1 MADNYG
7 TVSLGYGYQPLNYF
21 STNYSLDPK
30 LGQTSLPLQVET
42 SSATDS
48 TSSVTDSDNGWST
61 SQLTDY
67 QTQWNN
73 QFNDGK
79 APDEGTQKNPKSLNY
94 YTPSQ
99 NVKTRAAAWKE
110 ARDAGAGVFKWKGK
124 LYNTMQKDVD
134 NIEDFRK
141 THRDFDYFL
150 GSDLQRSKSVSGWEE
165 SKHPETQDNS
175 VAGGDASSYTY
186 NKVPSPEVPKTPSVK
201 PENKPTTPDPV
212 RLDMF
217 TDDDIRNMHF
227 NDYQSMVNAI
237 SSGNYAE
244 NNFAKAMISK
254 FGDNTKNWNQS
265 AVENFLGVKGK
276 YRSFGRGDFGDMS
289 RAMASY
295 IGTQNANYDKASTGK
310 DGVVYSSPKV
320 KNLFDNAG
328 NASTVQNNQET
339 FQVEPNRQNPYL
351 TQALQMAFKPKNSVL
366 TQYQLGGSLKMRINY
381 FQAGGAVAPQTTQQS
396 EGQDIQAQVIQ
407 LVQAAMQGD
416 EKATQTVQQ
425 IMEAA
430 KQGDEQAAQIAQLI
444 QAVVQQMQGQAQAA
458 KRGAKLSYLHSLK
471 TGCPEGYSVSYN
483 KKGGHLCKECI
494 KQDEEGSKVTTKPT
508 GYLANRKDLSNRE
521 KLTHFNQSHPYED
534 RSVDLTPSERK
545 TQDSL
550 YVKAKKE
557 EAVKKPA
564 KKAKG
569 GNLKRKLCAGKKLAE
584 GDKIDTKKQKPT
596 GFLADRKDLTNAQKL
611 QRFNQKY
618 PNESSSV
625 DLTPAQR
632 KTEDSLLVKAK
643 KDGSLERIQKQ
654 RK

>member
-1 MADNYG
+1 MELLGILKNRSLDYRKCQTASDNIGNSSLMGIINNSITANSRPIDTPQVDNTQAATVSGNTQQQDLYTRMTNFINALQTAAGTRGSQSHLGRREVRDAASAYNITDQNFINLARRAYNSAGERQSLYG
-7 TVSLGYGYQPLNYF
+7 TQLANQYFTPAMQQRQQAQQAQQQAQLAQQQADLEAAQKRRNDAANIWANQQRTAATNKFADINSVQDFQSRYNDYARKNNLN
-21 STNYSLDPK
+21 TI
-30 LGQTSLPLQVET
+30 
-42 SSATDS
+42 ATD
-48 TSSVTDSDNGWST
+48 NH
-61 SQLTDY
+61 
-67 QTQWNN
+67 
-73 QFNDGK
+73 FGK
-79 APDEGTQKNPKSLNY
+79 D
-94 YTPSQ
+94 
-99 NVKTRAAAWKE
+99 
-110 ARDAGAGVFKWKGK
+110 
-124 LYNTMQKDVD
+124 
-134 NIEDFRK
+134 
-141 THRDFDYFL
+141 
-150 GSDLQRSKSVSGWEE
+150 
-165 SKHPETQDNS
+165 
-175 VAGGDASSYTY
+175 
-186 NKVPSPEVPKTPSVK
+186 
-201 PENKPTTPDPV
+201 
-212 RLDMF
+212 
-217 TDDDIRNMHF
+217 
-227 NDYQSMVNAI
+227 
-237 SSGNYAE
+237 
-244 NNFAKAMISK
+244 
-254 FGDNTKNWNQS
+254 
-265 AVENFLGVKGK
+265 
-276 YRSFGRGDFGDMS
+276 
-289 RAMASY
+289 
-295 IGTQNANYDKASTGK
+295 TQNAYTAFYNSLTDPFEREAFRSKMQGLKAQAWAST
-310 DGVVYSSPKV
+310 
-320 KNLFDNAG
+320 KNKNNAHNLG
-328 NASTVQNNQET
+328 SIDYGQEVSNDDINTYANKQTWDDKTVNDLLNNNKNQVIINPVQQNKQ
-339 FQVEPNRQNPYL
+339 
-351 TQALQMAFKPKNSVL
+351 
-366 TQYQLGGSLKMRINY
+366 GGSLKMRINY

-430 KQGDEQAAQIAQLI
+430 KQGDEQATQIAQLI

-494 KQDEEGSKVTTKPT
+494 KQDAEGSKVTTKPT

-534 RSVDLTPSERK
+534 RSVDLTSSERK

-618 PNESSSV
+618 PNVSSSV

-643 KDGSLERIQKQ
+643 KDGSLERMQKQ